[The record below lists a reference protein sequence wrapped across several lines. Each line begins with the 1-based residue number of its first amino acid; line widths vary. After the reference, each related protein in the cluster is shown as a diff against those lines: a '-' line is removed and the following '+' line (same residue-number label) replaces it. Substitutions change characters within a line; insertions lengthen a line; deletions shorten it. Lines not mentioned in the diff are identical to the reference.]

1 MELRLT
7 MDARGTPGVTVG
19 SEVGAFYALGYLHG
33 RYRPLQALLLGN
45 AGTGRLAERLL
56 PVAPLLHLDRT
67 AHQLDLPTVGRR
79 EAGRLPPLSLE
90 RVQLYLAGLS
100 RGVAASPRSVFSRL
114 HRLLPIP
121 DPPALL
127 SGFALSAYLGL
138 AESQGRMER
147 ALLELV
153 QAGADPAQ
161 LQHLFRPLLQGW
173 SPSDILAIPPL
184 KDLAP
189 SGLGAWGSGGSNAF
203 AVSPAR
209 SQSGRALFAADPHLV
224 IDQLP
229 SLFFEARIQAGPQY
243 WLGATIPGL
252 PAIAIGR
259 NRDVAWSGTF
269 AVADNVDHFH
279 EYLDA
284 DTPVARR
291 LAIVGRRG
299 LPARPLPI
307 AETPR
312 GRLLWPEAVGP
323 NLSVAWSGLEGLAE
337 TITSYLQLW
346 TADSAAAAQ
355 AALQGSN
362 TLSLHFVL
370 ADRGG
375 DVRYVQVGRIPA
387 RSGGWSGLPPAPK
400 DGAFGWSGRY
410 TGPRLPHGPAE
421 DGIAAS
427 ANEGR
432 LGEGGAVLSTF
443 AQPNYRLHRI
453 RQVLSSTPQVDLQT
467 MAALQLDLH
476 SLQAD
481 RLLPVVLAHLPDGP
495 MRRLL
500 QGWNR
505 RVEPS
510 SAGAHAF
517 QVVYRAAL
525 HGLAPIFGG
534 RRFHHLLESTE
545 LSVWWCAAL
554 DRALADP
561 ATWTGHAG
569 ASLVGALAGVAEVE
583 PGPLGEVQTFQ
594 LRHLLAGG
602 LPAALGLD
610 RGPFPLPG
618 NISTVHQGN
627 LVPAGSKRT
636 AIGPA
641 YRFVTDLGEDLA
653 YATLPGGVDGD
664 PRSNSYA
671 LWLDEYRAGRLHRLR
686 PPNQDD
692 TLPLRV

>member
-7 MDARGTPGVTVG
+7 MDAQGTPGITVG
-19 SEVGAFYALGYLHG
+19 SEAGAFYALGYLHG
-33 RYRPLQALLLGN
+33 RYRPLQSLLLGN

-56 PVAPLLHLDRT
+56 PLPPLLHLDRT
-67 AHQLDLPTVGRR
+67 AHLLDLPTVGRR
-79 EAGRLPPLSLE
+79 EAGRLPPLTLE
-90 RVQLYLAGLS
+90 RVQLYLAGLT
-100 RGVAASPRSVFSRL
+100 RGVAAAPSSLLGGL
-114 HRLLPIP
+114 HRLLPVP

-127 SGFALSAYLGL
+127 SGFGLSAYLGL

-147 ALLELV
+147 ALCELV
-153 QAGADPAQ
+153 QAGADPSQ
-161 LQHLFRPLLQGW
+161 LEHLFRPLLHGW
-173 SPSDILAIPPL
+173 SPAELKVLPPL
-184 KDLAP
+184 RDLAP
-189 SGLGAWGSGGSNAF
+189 ADPGAFGTGGSNAF

-269 AVADNVDHFH
+269 AVADNVDHFCEH
-279 EYLDA
+279 IDA
-284 DTPVARR
+284 NTPLTRR
-291 LAIVGRRG
+291 LAVLGRRG
-299 LPARPLPI
+299 LPAQQLLI
-307 AETPR
+307 AESPR
-312 GRLLWPEAVGP
+312 GRLLWPGAQGP
-323 NLSVAWSGLEGLAE
+323 NLAVAWSGLEGLAE
-337 TITSYLQLW
+337 TITAYLQLW
-346 TADSAAAAQ
+346 TANSAAAAQ
-355 AALQGSN
+355 AALSGSS
-362 TLSLHFVL
+362 TLSLHFIL

-375 DVRYVQVGRIPA
+375 DVRYVQVGRIPE
-387 RSGGWSGLPPAPK
+387 RLGGWSGLPPAPK
-400 DGAFGWSGRY
+400 DGAFGWRGRY
-410 TGPRLPHGPAE
+410 TGLHLPHGPAE

-432 LGEGGAVLSTF
+432 LGPGGAVLSTF

-453 RQVLSSTPQVDLQT
+453 RQVLSATPQVNLQT
-467 MAALQLDLH
+467 LASLQLDLH

-481 RLLPVVLAHLPDGP
+481 RLLPVVLANLPDGP
-495 MRRLL
+495 VRRLL
-500 QGWNR
+500 LAWDR
-505 RVEPS
+505 RVEPHS
-510 SAGAHAF
+510 VGAHAF
-517 QVVYRAAL
+517 QLVYRAAL
-525 HGLAPIFGG
+525 HGLAPVLGG
-534 RRFHHLLESTE
+534 RRFHQLLESTE

-561 ATWTGHAG
+561 GTWSGPAG
-569 ASLVGALAGVAEVE
+569 ASLASALAGVADAH
-583 PGPLGEVQTFQ
+583 PGPYGEAQTFQ

-602 LPAALGLD
+602 LPAAFGLD

-618 NISTVHQGN
+618 NISTVRQGN
-627 LVPAGSKRT
+627 LVPAGSKKV

-664 PRSNSYA
+664 PWSKSYA
-671 LWLDEYRAGRLHRLR
+671 AWLDEYREGRLHPLR
-686 PPNQDD
+686 PPEKDD
-692 TLPLRV
+692 ALPLRV

>member
-7 MDARGTPGVTVG
+7 MDAQGTPGIAVG
-19 SEVGAFYALGYLHG
+19 SQAGAFYALGYLHG
-33 RYRPLQALLLGN
+33 RYRPLQSLLLGN

-90 RVQLYLAGLS
+90 RVQLYLAGLT
-100 RGVAASPRSVFSRL
+100 RGVAAAPRGVFSGL

-147 ALLELV
+147 AIVELL
-153 QAGADPAQ
+153 QSGANPGQ
-161 LQHLFRPLLQGW
+161 LEHLFRPLLHGW
-173 SPSDILAIPPL
+173 SPAELLALPPL
-184 KDLAP
+184 RDLSPADP
-189 SGLGAWGSGGSNAF
+189 GAFGAGGSNAF
-203 AVSPAR
+203 AVGPAR

-229 SLFFEARIQAGPQY
+229 ALFFEARIQAGPQY

-269 AVADNVDHFH
+269 AVADNVDHFLEH
-279 EYLDA
+279 LEA
-284 DTPVARR
+284 HTPVARR
-291 LAIVGRRG
+291 LAVLGRRS
-299 LPARPLPI
+299 LPPLPLPI

-337 TITSYLQLW
+337 TITAYLQLW

-355 AALQGSN
+355 TALQGSN

-375 DVRYVQVGRIPA
+375 DVRYVQVGRIPE

-400 DGAFGWSGRY
+400 GGAFGWRGRY
-410 TGPRLPHGPAE
+410 TGDSLPHGPAE

-432 LGEGGAVLSTF
+432 LGPGGAVLSTF

-453 RQVLSSTPQVDLQT
+453 RQVLSATPQVNLQT

-481 RLLPVVLAHLPDGP
+481 RLLPVILAHLADGP
-495 MRRLL
+495 VRRLL
-500 QGWNR
+500 LAWDR
-505 RVEPS
+505 KVEPQS
-510 SAGAHAF
+510 IGAHAF

-525 HGLAPIFGG
+525 HGLAPVLGG

-561 ATWTGHAG
+561 ATWSGPAG
-569 ASLVGALAGVAEVE
+569 ASLRGALAGVAELQ
-583 PGPLGEVQTFQ
+583 PGPLGEAQTFQ

-627 LVPAGSKRT
+627 LVPAGSKKT

-664 PRSNSYA
+664 PWSESYA
-671 LWLDEYRAGRLHRLR
+671 LWLDEYRAGRLHPLR
-686 PPNQDD
+686 PPDQDD